1 MLFLIHYNSKGK
13 VMKRVLFP
21 MMVCST
27 LSLSAYAATDN
38 VGGGSINF
46 YGKVT
51 DVSCEISV
59 NGQGSDANVYLPPIS
74 LTEAKGAAANS
85 FLKPQPFTIDVTNC
99 QSVNGAQGDYMD
111 GDQLTVTWTGGNLLT
126 GATGVE
132 QGYLANTESTGA
144 KDIQLVLA
152 TRADSSLAGTKIIPG
167 SLTPPSTKANIDT
180 NVLGNKGAR
189 FTYYVGYATNT
200 PNTVTPGI
208 LNSYATYEII
218 YQ

>member
-1 MLFLIHYNSKGK
+1 
-13 VMKRVLFP
+13 MKKIILP
-21 MMVCST
+21 MMICST
-27 LSLSAYAATDN
+27 LSLSTYAATDN
-38 VGGGSINF
+38 VGGGNINF

-59 NGQGSDANVYLPPIS
+59 NGQGSDANVYLSPIS
-74 LTEAKGAAANS
+74 LSEAKNAAANT
-85 FLKPQPFTIDVTNC
+85 FLKAQPFTIDVTNC
-99 QSVNGAQGDYMD
+99 QSVNSAQGTYMD
-111 GDQLTVTWTGGNLLT
+111 GDQLAVSWTGGNLLT
-126 GATGVE
+126 GAVGVE

-152 TRADSSLAGTKIIPG
+152 TRGDNSLTSTKIIPG
-167 SLTPPSTKANIDT
+167 SLTPPASSVNIDT
-180 NVLGNKGAR
+180 HVLGNKGAR

-200 PNTVTPGI
+200 PNTVKPGV

>member
-1 MLFLIHYNSKGK
+1 
-13 VMKRVLFP
+13 MKKVLFP
-21 MMVCST
+21 MMICST
-27 LSLSAYAATDN
+27 LSLSTYAATDN
-38 VGGGSINF
+38 VGGGNINF

-74 LTEAKGAAANS
+74 LTEAKGAAANT
-85 FLKPQPFTIDVTNC
+85 FLKAQPFTIDVTNC
-99 QSVNGAQGDYMD
+99 QSVNGALGDYMD
-111 GDQLTVTWTGGNLLT
+111 GDQLAVTWTGGNLLT

-152 TRADSSLAGTKIIPG
+152 TRGNSSLSGTKIIPG
-167 SLTPPSTKANIDT
+167 SLTPPSTSVNIDT
-180 NVLGNKGAR
+180 NILGNKGAR

-200 PNTVTPGI
+200 PNTVTPGV
-208 LNSYATYEII
+208 LNSYATYEIV